1 MNEKVFGETMETL
14 VVKMIHPK
22 GNTGGE
28 TIRQRECFHLCQVQ
42 LSRTIATKLATG
54 SLLLQTTEILVRISV
69 LKM

>member
-14 VVKMIHPK
+14 VVKMIHPNGK
-22 GNTGGE
+22 TGGE
-28 TIRQRECFHLCQVQ
+28 TIRQRESFHLRQVQ
-42 LSRTIATKLATG
+42 LSRTIATRLATG